1 MEKYLTIHQV
11 SERTG
16 LSVHTLRYYEKIG
29 LIHSVKRSSNQYRL
43 YDIDNLLWIEFLMRL
58 KQTGMPIHQMI
69 QFAYLRSLGS
79 STVNDRRKLLE
90 EHYHSVVKQVEELQN
105 SMKVIQDKIN
115 YYKDLEEKNHE

>member
-1 MEKYLTIHQV
+1 MEKYLTIQQV

-29 LIHSVKRSSNQYRL
+29 LIHSVKRSSNLYRL
-43 YDIDNLLWIEFLMRL
+43 YDIDNLSWIEFLMRL
-58 KQTGMPIHQMI
+58 KQTGMPINQMI

-90 EHYHSVVKQVEELQN
+90 EHYDSVVKQVDELQK
-105 SMKVIQDKIN
+105 SLKVIQDKIN
-115 YYKDLEEKNHE
+115 YYKDLEEKDHE